1 MDFDFEIS
9 DHFSSIRGLR
19 IFLLLIVLSRGILC
33 SGFCIFFY
41 MFCRVRNKRL
51 QIFFKIPERKLFLA
65 MSRGLIFRFRNKAAG
80 LDIDIIQC
88 LVLFCF
94 IRHAFFLQT
103 AVDVAL
109 DQRIKNSKDRNTENH
124 AWYTHETTEDGD
136 GKNNSEPG
144 KTGGIAKNLRPK
156 EVAVKLL
163 QNPDEDD
170 KIQALHRIDH

>member
-1 MDFDFEIS
+1 MNKIT
-9 DHFSSIRGLR
+9 IKQAGLFFALFRTR
-19 IFLLLIVLSRGILC
+19 IFCFSI
-33 SGFCIFFY
+33 GFYGWRSVIRSCLRFFVR

-51 QIFFKIPERKLFLA
+51 QIFFKIPERKLFLTV
-65 MSRGLIFRFRNKAAG
+65 SCGFIFRFGNKAAG

-94 IRHAFFLQT
+94 IGHALFLQT

-109 DQRIKNSKDRNTENH
+109 DQRIKNSKNWNPENH

-136 GKNNSEPG
+136 GKNNPEPG

-156 EVAVKLL
+156 EVAVKTAA
-163 QNPDEDD
+163 
-170 KIQALHRIDH
+170 KSR